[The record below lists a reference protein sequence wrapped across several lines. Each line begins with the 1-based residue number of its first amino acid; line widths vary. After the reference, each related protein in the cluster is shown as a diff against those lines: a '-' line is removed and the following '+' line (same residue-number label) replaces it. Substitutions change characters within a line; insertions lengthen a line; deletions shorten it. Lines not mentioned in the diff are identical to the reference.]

1 MDYPRCP
8 ICQWAMVKCK
18 RYCGLMKKI
27 QSNLGNVT
35 SIEST
40 LTGSPKSSL
49 PLFRTKILLKDVKLS
64 EKITAIIKRSDNNTR
79 HHELIELFVDV
90 ISLFQKLDSQME
102 IERDKLLKSIYEHV
116 EKNNSIFLTRQ
127 QWSDLE
133 NEYNRLIFINQFRAK
148 KELLGDD
155 FNRGDVDTL
164 DEILSGSNP
173 FSEFA
178 SQVCNSLLEQDGGN
192 EYKWKSI
199 LPDKREWSDFE
210 KDRLLCDGKWV
221 VCPKGEKNYFIRD
234 MIF

>member
-40 LTGSPKSSL
+40 LTGSPKSSS
-49 PLFRTKILLKDVKLS
+49 PLFRIKILLNDVKLS
-64 EKITAIIKRSDNNTR
+64 EQITAIIKRSDNNTR
-79 HHELIELFVDV
+79 HHELTELFVDV

-133 NEYNRLIFINQFRAK
+133 NEYNRLIFINRFRAK
-148 KELLGDD
+148 KELLGDN
-155 FNRGDVDTL
+155 FNGCDVDTL
-164 DEILSGSNP
+164 DEILSGPNP

-178 SQVCNSLLEQDGGN
+178 SQVCNSLLEQDGGD

-221 VCPKGEKNYFIRD
+221 VCPKGEKIILYET
-234 MIF
+234 